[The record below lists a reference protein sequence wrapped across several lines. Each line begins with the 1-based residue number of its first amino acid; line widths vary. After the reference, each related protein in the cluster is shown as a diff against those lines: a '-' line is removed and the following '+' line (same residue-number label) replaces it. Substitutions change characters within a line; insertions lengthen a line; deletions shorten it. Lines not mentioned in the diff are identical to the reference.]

1 MRSKAEIIRQH
12 LAGLAVLDIGG
23 VGYAADNPYERELA
37 AAWGVCRRRVRV
49 DCAPG
54 ADVRC
59 DLNAAP
65 FPDLADRFDAATAFD
80 VLEHLERP
88 VAVLRWIPAP
98 RLIVTLPNALS
109 PIARRMEERGRFAHL
124 YSFTPY
130 TARTLLERGGW
141 RVTRIEFQFGKWSLA
156 ARVVNALGSLFPS
169 RAGTGIVL
177 FCERTAPQVRENM
190 PET

>member
-12 LAGLAVLDIGG
+12 LAGLEVLDIGG
-23 VGYAADNPYERELA
+23 VGYGGDTPYERELA
-37 AAWGVCRRRVRV
+37 AAWAVCRRRVRV

-65 FPDLADRFDAATAFD
+65 LPDLAERFDAATAFD
-80 VLEHLERP
+80 VLEHLECP

-109 PIARRMEERGRFAHL
+109 PIARRMEDRGRFAHL

-141 RVTRIEFQFGKWSLA
+141 RVTRVEFQFGKWSLA
-156 ARVVNALGSLFPS
+156 ARIVNAIGSLSPS
-169 RAGTGIVL
+169 LFGTGIVL
-177 FCERTAPQVRENM
+177 FCERTASQVHEKTS
-190 PET
+190 EA